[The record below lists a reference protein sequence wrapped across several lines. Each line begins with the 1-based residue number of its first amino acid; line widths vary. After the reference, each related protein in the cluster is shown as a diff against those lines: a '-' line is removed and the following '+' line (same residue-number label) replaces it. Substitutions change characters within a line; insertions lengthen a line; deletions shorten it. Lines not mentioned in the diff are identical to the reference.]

1 MNRIKSQDAQAWQ
14 AHRANNVI
22 TPTLSASAGAARF
35 DHFLR
40 TSEKIFS
47 GLSDLQSLLLCT
59 LLYEGTQSEEEL
71 ASLLRAMATPIE
83 INDGCF
89 VQWTSN
95 KGTRQSR
102 ALDPRTRIALS
113 RAQIT
118 HDVVD
123 ELRALKPIV
132 QTHYPECQRWTSK
145 EIWPTI
151 FHDSMAWLS
160 HHLPL
165 VVFAMYVGQISTTPL
180 DREILIRRNVPTPN
194 SPDSSARDEDAAMG
208 VAYDAPMDALFEINE
223 TKNQRARCTPEI
235 QRLFSE
241 TGRNTDI
248 RLSDKYWRA
257 NLHARLS
264 VVSDLVATE
273 GTTCDSILLLW
284 VQHLLSV
291 GSLRLSNPTVSTI
304 SRYFNALA
312 SLISNEYSRC
322 EKSAVYMDDQDW
334 QTFFTALKHRI
345 NNDLQRPALASF
357 HDFCRVTFGAPAA
370 TDLLFPNNSQES
382 NVHANTIWNTE
393 IDQALKLAATVNG
406 DPRICASVQ
415 ALIAIGAI
423 FPIRIGEVRALR
435 LEDFRKLSEGLELRF
450 SPRRFQHQGKS
461 QSAKRLMH
469 SNEAR
474 WLPYITDWLER
485 RIDEEQDAH
494 GKTAFLFGDPHR
506 PTFTY
511 QFSMCSRLV
520 NRILKEVTGDE
531 SVSFHTLRHAWV
543 NRSIVDCFAQDGES
557 QPTSR
562 LHAIAAQVGHA
573 DIRTTL
579 EHYFHRPDQALRLA
593 LNNYWRT
600 QKMSSNVVGYWTR
613 SNSAQIR
620 KAKQRDLQSSSF
632 YWKCLEKQALK
643 NTTASHCPK
652 DVGTDHFIVND
663 LPKSKSPTVKQVL
676 KILEDLSNGLPL
688 KTISIRCSCT
698 DQLIHKVIDQAAAI
712 LNELLSMHGDRQS
725 CIPVEKV
732 TSNFKITWILDTTR
746 RLNIRP
752 SISAEPSTTSLVE
765 SQIKNQSPTELQRE
779 AVRSWK
785 DCRANRGISLPTN
798 LDAMPILE
806 WLHLGGVTPDCL
818 LLRIPAKSFTS
829 PHDHALALSSE
840 TTLSAAQQIRGKFGS
855 FFRTEIVK
863 LRAVH
868 QAPYLLVAR
877 APLPQVSQVV
887 SPAQLRMD
895 RLHGLLFS
903 VAVWIKFFP
912 EVSHEQL

>member
-1 MNRIKSQDAQAWQ
+1 MSRIKSQDAQAWQ

-22 TPTLSASAGAARF
+22 TPTLSAPAGAARF
-35 DHFLR
+35 DRFLR
-40 TSEKIFS
+40 ASEKLFPR
-47 GLSDLQSLLLCT
+47 LSDRHSLLLCI
-59 LLYEGTQSEEEL
+59 LLYEGTQSEDEL
-71 ASLLRAMATPIE
+71 ASLLRAMKTPIH
-83 INDGCF
+83 ISDGCF

-95 KGTRQSR
+95 DGKRQSR
-102 ALDPRTRIALS
+102 ALDPRTLIALS
-113 RAQIT
+113 RLSIT
-118 HDVVD
+118 DNVAD
-123 ELRALKPIV
+123 ELGSFKLIV
-132 QTHYPECQRWTSK
+132 QAYYPECQRWTSK
-145 EIWPTI
+145 EIWRNI
-151 FHDSMAWLS
+151 FHDALAWLS

-165 VVFAMYVGQISTTPL
+165 VVFSMHVEQVPTTSL
-180 DREILIRRNVPTPN
+180 AREILIRKNLPSTR
-194 SPDSSARDEDAAMG
+194 SQELSAADEDAAMG
-208 VAYDAPMDALFEINE
+208 VAYDMPMEALFEDNE
-223 TKNQRARCTPEI
+223 TKNKRARFIHEL
-235 QRLFSE
+235 QGLFSDK
-241 TGRNTDI
+241 GRNTDI
-248 RLSDKYWRA
+248 RLSDKHWRV

-264 VVSDLVATE
+264 IVSDLVATE
-273 GTTCDSILLLW
+273 GTGCDSILLLW

-322 EKSAVYMDDQDW
+322 ETSAVHMDDQNW
-334 QTFFTALKHRI
+334 HTFFTCLKNGI

-357 HDFCRVTFGAPAA
+357 HDFCTVTFGAPAA
-370 TDLLFPNNSQES
+370 ADLLFPNNSQQT

-393 IDQALKLAATVNG
+393 IDQALKLAATVN
-406 DPRICASVQ
+406 DDTRICASAQ

-469 SNEAR
+469 TNEAR
-474 WLPYITDWLER
+474 WLPYITDWLKR

-494 GKTAFLFGDPHR
+494 GKTALLFGDPHR
-506 PTFTY
+506 PTYTY

-543 NRSIVDCFAQDGES
+543 NRSILECFAEDGEH
-557 QPTSR
+557 QAPSR

-579 EHYFHRPDQALRLA
+579 EHYFHRPDQALRVA

-600 QKMSSNVVGYWTR
+600 QKLSSNVVGYWTG
-613 SNSAQIR
+613 STSTQLR

-632 YWKCLEKQALK
+632 YLTCLEKQALN
-643 NTTASHCPK
+643 NTSASHCPK

-663 LPKSKSPTVKQVL
+663 LPKSKPPTIKQVS

-688 KTISIRCSCT
+688 ITISIRCSCT
-698 DQLIHKVIDQAAAI
+698 AQLVDKVIDQAVAV
-712 LNELLSMHGDRQS
+712 LNDLLSIQGHRRS
-725 CIPVEKV
+725 CISVEKV
-732 TSNFKITWILDTTR
+732 TSDLKIAWISNRTR
-746 RLNIRP
+746 FLKIRP
-752 SISAEPSTTSLVE
+752 SLKAEPSTTSLVE
-765 SQIKNQSPTELQRE
+765 NQFKNQRPTGLQRD
-779 AVRSWK
+779 AVRSWVHCK
-785 DCRANRGISLPTN
+785 ADSGISIPEN
-798 LDAMPILE
+798 LDATPMLE
-806 WLHLGGVTPDCL
+806 WLLSGGVKPNCL

-840 TTLSAAQQIRGKFGS
+840 STLSAVQQLREKFGS
-855 FFRTEIVK
+855 FFRTEMVK

-868 QAPYLLVAR
+868 QAPYLLLAPT
-877 APLPQVSQVV
+877 PLPQVSQVI
-887 SPAQLRMD
+887 SPAQLRMN

-903 VAVWIKFFP
+903 LAVWIKFFP
-912 EVSHEQL
+912 EVSHEHL